1 VLEEDAVNVLAGK
14 DFALMTTASG
24 KVNYT
29 LYRRRVVVVALSQ
42 LNWLNFSSYRN
53 RLPYL
58 YQWWPVTNVKAN
70 FCAYNVWI
78 KLQYLLSKSSCCYDK
93 EKLKPVLFI

>member
-29 LYRRRVVVVALSQ
+29 LYRRSLYLDSTGSISLPTEANYHIYTSGGLS
-42 LNWLNFSSYRN
+42 RM
-53 RLPYL
+53 
-58 YQWWPVTNVKAN
+58 
-70 FCAYNVWI
+70 
-78 KLQYLLSKSSCCYDK
+78 
-93 EKLKPVLFI
+93 